1 MSAAR
6 DLAGVARSVAERA
19 ERGEDVDV
27 MVSTGR
33 STIVRVHGGEVESF
47 TSAESFAIGIRV
59 ISDHRQGF
67 AAAGSIDPDVIAE
80 TLAEAR
86 DNVRFGERDD
96 CFGLAEPDGVAA
108 VEHDHWDDALVSM
121 SADEKIERARAL
133 EARATTGKWVLL
145 P

>member
-1 MSAAR
+1 MSAVR

-80 TLAEAR
+80 TLSEAR
-86 DNVRFGERDD
+86 DNVRFGLRMRPRRTRP
-96 CFGLAEPDGVAA
+96 APAT
-108 VEHDHWDDALVSM
+108 
-121 SADEKIERARAL
+121 I
-133 EARATTGKWVLL
+133 EARAAGFTSL
-145 P
+145 PIRA